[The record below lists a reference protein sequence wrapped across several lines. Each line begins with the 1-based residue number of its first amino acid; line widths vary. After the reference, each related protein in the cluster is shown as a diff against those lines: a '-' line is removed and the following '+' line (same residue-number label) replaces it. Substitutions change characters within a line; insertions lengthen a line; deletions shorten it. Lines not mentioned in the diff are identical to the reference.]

1 MKDFRL
7 YDIADFVMDEDF
19 IRWVQRKD
27 PIDNLFWESWLE
39 ENPSRHLIIA
49 EARQIVEF
57 IQLEQQPIATAD
69 VRVEIAQL
77 LTTIHQSKKKAEPG
91 TEKKNGPGAEMPPP
105 VSPKKRI
112 HIVILSGAAAAAAI
126 IILLMINGIP
136 RLTHPNKGLAPM
148 PLVPSTSSITQKD
161 NTSDKPLSF
170 NLPDGTTI
178 SLSPGSRIGY
188 PKKFATSATRDVYL
202 SGEAW
207 FSIAKN
213 PAKPFR
219 VLTGELIT
227 RVLGTTFCIRGF
239 EKDSVISI
247 TVHTGK
253 VSVSSQ
259 SPVEGVRE
267 SSPDGLI
274 VSPNQQLV
282 YHREVKKFQKILVEK
297 PAFVVPDTV
306 DHSMVYED
314 TPVEKVFEQL
324 GRYYGINIVFDNE
337 LLSKCTVTADLANE
351 PFYHKL
357 DLICKAIGASYE
369 IVDAQV
375 VIQSNGCQ

>member
-27 PIDNLFWESWLE
+27 PIDNLFWENWLE
-39 ENPSRHLIIA
+39 QNPSRHLIIA

-57 IQLEQQPIATAD
+57 IQLEQQPIPAAD
-69 VRVEIAQL
+69 VQVEIAQL
-77 LTTIHQSKKKAEPG
+77 LTTIHQSKKKAEPDG
-91 TEKKNGPGAEMPPP
+91 RTEMRLLPA
-105 VSPKKRI
+105 SPRRRFGL
-112 HIVILSGAAAAAAI
+112 VILAGAAAAAAV
-126 IILLMINGIP
+126 IILLMVNGIP
-136 RLTHPNKGLAPM
+136 RVTRPNKGLTAMTLAP
-148 PLVPSTSSITQKD
+148 SASSLIEKD
-161 NTSDKPLSF
+161 NPSDKPLSF
-170 NLPDGTTI
+170 SLPDGTAI
-178 SLSPGSRIGY
+178 SLSPGSRISY
-188 PKKFATSATRDVYL
+188 PNKFATSATRDVYL
-202 SGEAW
+202 SGEAY
-207 FSIAKN
+207 FAIAKN

-239 EKDSVISI
+239 EKDTVIRV

-253 VSVSSQ
+253 VSVSTQ
-259 SPVEGVRE
+259 SPVEGVPE

-297 PAFVVPDTV
+297 PSFVVPDTV

-314 TPVEKVFEQL
+314 TPVEKVFEQM

-357 DLICKAIGASYE
+357 DLICKAIGANYE

>member
-19 IRWVQRKD
+19 IRWVQRKA
-27 PIDNLFWESWLE
+27 PVDNLFWENWLE
-39 ENPSRHLIIA
+39 QNPARHLIIA

-57 IQLEQQPIATAD
+57 IQLEQEPIPVAD
-69 VRVEIAQL
+69 VQVEIAQL
-77 LTTIHQSKKKAEPG
+77 LTTIHQSKKKAEP
-91 TEKKNGPGAEMPPP
+91 
-105 VSPKKRI
+105 KRPWGRLA
-112 HIVILSGAAAAAAI
+112 ILSGAAAAAAV
-126 IILLMINGIP
+126 IILLMIKGFP
-136 RLTHPNKGLAPM
+136 GLTHSNKGLAPM
-148 PLVPSTSSITQKD
+148 ILVPSVSSLVQKD
-161 NTSDKPLSF
+161 NPSEKPLFF

-178 SLSPGSRIGY
+178 SLSPGSRISY
-188 PKKFATSATRDVYL
+188 PIKFLASATRDVYL
-202 SGEAW
+202 SGEAY
-207 FSIAKN
+207 FAIVKN

-239 EKDSVISI
+239 EKDTVIRI

-259 SPVEGVRE
+259 SPVQGVSE
-267 SSPDGLI
+267 SAPDGLI

-297 PAFVVPDTV
+297 PAFVVPDTL

-314 TPVEKVFEQL
+314 TPVEKVFDQL

-337 LLSKCTVTADLANE
+337 LLNKCTVTADLANE

>member
-27 PIDNLFWESWLE
+27 PIDNLFWENWLE
-39 ENPSRHLIIA
+39 QNPSRHLIIA

-57 IQLEQQPIATAD
+57 IQLEQEPIPAVD
-69 VRVEIAQL
+69 IQVEIAQL
-77 LTTIHQSKKKAEPG
+77 LTTIHQSKKKAEP
-91 TEKKNGPGAEMPPP
+91 
-105 VSPKKRI
+105 KRPWGRLA
-112 HIVILSGAAAAAAI
+112 ILSGAAVAAAVV
-126 IILLMINGIP
+126 ILLMINGLP

-148 PLVPSTSSITQKD
+148 TLAPSASSLIQKD
-161 NTSDKPLSF
+161 NPSDKPLSF
-170 NLPDGTTI
+170 PLPDGTTI
-178 SLSPGSRIGY
+178 SLSPGSRISY
-188 PKKFATSATRDVYL
+188 PNKFVTLATRDVYL
-202 SGEAW
+202 SGEAY
-207 FSIAKN
+207 FAIAKN

-239 EKDSVISI
+239 EKDTVIRI

-259 SPVEGVRE
+259 SPVEGVSE
-267 SSPDGLI
+267 SNPDGLI

-297 PAFVVPDTV
+297 PAFVVADTL

>member
-1 MKDFRL
+1 
-7 YDIADFVMDEDF
+7 MDEDF

-27 PIDNLFWESWLE
+27 PTDSLFWENWLE
-39 ENPSRHLIIA
+39 QNPSRHLIIA

-57 IQLEQQPIATAD
+57 IQLEQQPIPAAD
-69 VRVEIAQL
+69 IQFEIAQL
-77 LTTIHQSKKKAEPG
+77 LTTIHQSKKKDEPG
-91 TEKKNGPGAEMPPP
+91 TQKKTDPGAETHLLP
-105 VSPKKRI
+105 VSRKNRAL
-112 HIVILSGAAAAAAI
+112 LSVLAGAVAAAVI
-126 IILLMINGIP
+126 TLLIINGVP
-136 RLTHPNKGLAPM
+136 RLTHAEKGLTRM
-148 PLVPSTSSITQKD
+148 TLVPLASSLTQKD
-161 NTSDKPLSF
+161 NISDKPLSLS
-170 NLPDGTTI
+170 LPDGTAI
-178 SLSPGSRIGY
+178 SLSPGSRISY
-188 PKKFATSATRDVYL
+188 PNKFTTSATRDVYL
-202 SGEAW
+202 SGEAY
-207 FSIAKN
+207 FAIAKN

-239 EKDSVISI
+239 EKDTVIRI

-259 SPVEGVRE
+259 SPAEGAPE

-357 DLICKAIGASYE
+357 DLICKAIGANYE

>member
-1 MKDFRL
+1 M
-7 YDIADFVMDEDF
+7 
-19 IRWVQRKD
+19 
-27 PIDNLFWESWLE
+27 
-39 ENPSRHLIIA
+39 
-49 EARQIVEF
+49 
-57 IQLEQQPIATAD
+57 T
-69 VRVEIAQL
+69 
-77 LTTIHQSKKKAEPG
+77 
-91 TEKKNGPGAEMPPP
+91 
-105 VSPKKRI
+105 
-112 HIVILSGAAAAAAI
+112 
-126 IILLMINGIP
+126 
-136 RLTHPNKGLAPM
+136 LAPS
-148 PLVPSTSSITQKD
+148 VSSLIQRD
-161 NTSDKPLSF
+161 NPSDKPLSF
-170 NLPDGTTI
+170 SLPDGTTI
-178 SLSPGSRIGY
+178 SLSPGSRISY
-188 PKKFATSATRDVYL
+188 PDKFATSATRDVYL
-202 SGEAW
+202 SGEAY
-207 FSIAKN
+207 FAIAKN

-239 EKDSVISI
+239 EKDTVIRI

-253 VSVSSQ
+253 VSVSSEL
-259 SPVEGVRE
+259 PVEGVSE

-297 PAFVVPDTV
+297 PAFVVPDTL

-357 DLICKAIGASYE
+357 DLICKAIGANYE

>member
-27 PIDNLFWESWLE
+27 PIDNQFWENWLE

-57 IQLEQQPIATAD
+57 IQLEQAPIPAAD
-69 VRVEIAQL
+69 VQVEVAQL
-77 LTTIHQSKKKAEPG
+77 LATIHQSKKKAEPG
-91 TEKKNGPGAEMPPP
+91 TEIRLLL
-105 VSPKKRI
+105 SPKKRSRL
-112 HIVILSGAAAAAAI
+112 VILSGAAAAAAV
-126 IILLMINGIP
+126 IILLIINGIP
-136 RLTHPNKGLAPM
+136 LLTHPSKGLTPM
-148 PLVPSTSSITQKD
+148 PLAPSATSLIQKD

-170 NLPDGTTI
+170 PLPDGTII
-178 SLSPGSRIGY
+178 SLSPGSRISY
-188 PKKFATSATRDVYL
+188 PNKFATSATRDVYL
-202 SGEAW
+202 SGEAY
-207 FSIAKN
+207 FAIAKN

-227 RVLGTTFCIRGF
+227 RVLGTTFCITGF
-239 EKDSVISI
+239 EKDTVIRI

-259 SPVEGVRE
+259 SPVEGIPE
-267 SSPDGLI
+267 SNPDGLI

-297 PAFVVPDTV
+297 PAFVVPDTI

>member
-27 PIDNLFWESWLE
+27 PIDNLFWENWLE
-39 ENPSRHLIIA
+39 DNPSRHLIIA

-57 IQLEQQPIATAD
+57 IQLEQQPISTAD
-69 VRVEIAQL
+69 VQAEVAQL
-77 LTTIHQSKKKAEPG
+77 LTTIHQSKKKDEPG
-91 TEKKNGPGAEMPPP
+91 AGTEMRLLPA
-105 VSPKKRI
+105 SPKKRI
-112 HIVILSGAAAAAAI
+112 RIVLLSGAATAAAAV
-126 IILLMINGIP
+126 IILLIINGLP
-136 RLTHPNKGLAPM
+136 RVTHPNKGLTPMTLAP
-148 PLVPSTSSITQKD
+148 SASSLTEKD

-170 NLPDGTTI
+170 PLPDGTTI
-178 SLSPGSRIGY
+178 SLSPGSRISY
-188 PKKFATSATRDVYL
+188 PNKFATSATRDVYL
-202 SGEAW
+202 SGEAY
-207 FSIAKN
+207 FAIAKN

-239 EKDSVISI
+239 EKDTVIRI

-282 YHREVKKFQKILVEK
+282 YLREVKKFQKILVEK

>member
-27 PIDNLFWESWLE
+27 PIDNLFWENWLE
-39 ENPSRHLIIA
+39 QNPSRHLIIA

-57 IQLEQQPIATAD
+57 IQLEQQPVSAAD
-69 VRVEIAQL
+69 VQVEIAQL
-77 LTTIHQSKKKAEPG
+77 LTTIHQPKKKPEP
-91 TEKKNGPGAEMPPP
+91 EAGAEMLLLPF
-105 VSPKKRI
+105 SPKKRVRI
-112 HIVILSGAAAAAAI
+112 AILSGAAAAAAV
-126 IILLMINGIP
+126 IILLMINGLP
-136 RLTHPNKGLAPM
+136 RLTHPNKGPLSMNLAP
-148 PLVPSTSSITQKD
+148 SASSLIQKD
-161 NTSDKPLSF
+161 NPSDKPLSF

-178 SLSPGSRIGY
+178 SLSPGSRISY
-188 PKKFATSATRDVYL
+188 PNKFTTSATRDVYL
-202 SGEAW
+202 SGEAY
-207 FSIAKN
+207 FAIAKN

-239 EKDSVISI
+239 EKDTVIRV

-259 SPVEGVRE
+259 SPVEGIPD

-297 PAFVVPDTV
+297 PTFVVPDTV